1 MSVFECGWVTIAE
14 HSNEEYCLVHLTN
27 RIVFDFICVLPWFH
41 TLHEAVEEKEK
52 EQNKYIYVFQVKIC
66 MRDMYV
72 WYGCCWLWHSY
83 QMHVRACRLADGLAS
98 ERTRYIYRYIVRCKT
113 ATMYY
118 HRVNQLNA
126 DSGIFLCFVIL
137 MLVPLHTASNFD
149 PRQF

>member
-1 MSVFECGWVTIAE
+1 MWLSYYCWAFKRRILFGS
-14 HSNEEYCLVHLTN
+14 SNESN
-27 RIVFDFICVLPWFH
+27 CVWFYLRFAMVLYITWKPW
-41 TLHEAVEEKEK
+41 KRK
-52 EQNKYIYVFQVKIC
+52 KRNKINIYVFQVKIC

-72 WYGCCWLWHSY
+72 WYGCCWLWHSH
-83 QMHVRACRLADGLAS
+83 QMHVRVCRLADRLAS